1 MKSTTRG
8 GLVDPAFV
16 RELSEDV
23 ARRLAEDSPLLLAF
37 QGDKLSRTIISPE
50 EEQATQELQAE
61 THYLLNGRAREE
73 LDELRRKGVIPPDPP
88 VPGEVIRTPR
98 PRSPLRRWMK
108 SIMEHPGRILPR

>member
-1 MKSTTRG
+1 MKATTRG

-61 THYLLNGRAREE
+61 TRYLLTARAREE
-73 LDELRRKGVIPPDPP
+73 LEELDDLRRKGVIPPD
-88 VPGEVIRTPR
+88 
-98 PRSPLRRWMK
+98 LRRWMK
-108 SIMEHPGRILPR
+108 SIMEHPGSILPR